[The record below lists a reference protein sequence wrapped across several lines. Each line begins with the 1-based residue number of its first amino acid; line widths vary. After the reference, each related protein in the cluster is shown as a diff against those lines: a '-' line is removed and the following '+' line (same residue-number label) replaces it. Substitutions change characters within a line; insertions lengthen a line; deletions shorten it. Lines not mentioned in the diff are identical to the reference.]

1 MSYLN
6 SSKRKSLYSF
16 KKWVIIF
23 FVILIVF
30 LLRSFLQPLFLF
42 ISKPFIHTGQTIE
55 ANVDTA
61 LQTATLSKAQL
72 LDQITL
78 LKKQNEE
85 LVLRIGFLENQQT
98 KFTDIEKN
106 FGLVPKENSFLLTP
120 IISKPNQSAYDT
132 LILAKGTNDGISVG
146 QYVYMD
152 TYAVLGVIDSV
163 TNTASVVK
171 LFSSPATNTQARLER
186 TGYDITLIG
195 RGGGNMIVEIP
206 KEIETALGDR
216 ISFPPIPNTVVG
228 VIRDITLDDRSVY
241 KKLYVTLPVNILTL
255 DFVYVVK

>member
-6 SSKRKSLYSF
+6 SSKRKSIYSV
-16 KKWVIIF
+16 KKWVLVF
-23 FVILIVF
+23 CILLILF

-42 ISKPFIHTGQTIE
+42 ISKPFIHTGQTIDTK
-55 ANVDTA
+55 VDTV

-85 LVLRIGFLENQQT
+85 LVLRIGFLENQQV
-98 KFTDIEKN
+98 KFSDIEKN
-106 FGLVPKENSFLLTP
+106 FGLTSADNAFLLAP

-132 LILAKGTNDGISVG
+132 LILAKGSTDGITVG

-163 TNTASVVK
+163 TETTSVVK

-216 ISFPPIPNTVVG
+216 ISYPLIPNTVVG

-255 DFVYVVK
+255 DFVYIQK